1 MRQPEFTDEAAKDL
15 NDIHDYIGRDSPS
28 AAGHFI
34 QMIEERCD
42 TLAENPSLG
51 RSRPEFGRD
60 IRSFPA
66 GNYVIFYRA
75 TEAGVEIVRVI
86 HGARDI
92 TMMF

>member
-1 MRQPEFTDEAAKDL
+1 MKQPDFTGEAAQDL

-34 QMIEERCD
+34 QMIEQQCD

-51 RSRPEFGRD
+51 RSRPELLPNL
-60 IRSFPA
+60 RSFP
-66 GNYVIFYRA
+66 GGSYTIFYFPL
-75 TEAGVEIVRVI
+75 EDGVEIVRVS

-92 TMMF
+92 TTMF